1 MVNETAS
8 RPTRSRWIPIGSWI
22 LLGAAILIVASG
34 VLPAEDALELAA
46 TTGPVLVFV
55 VAMTVVAE
63 LASAAGVFT
72 VIAEQLAVWGRGRVV
87 VLWAFVLIMVTVTTA
102 FLSLDT
108 TAVLVTPIIV
118 MLARHTGLSPLPFAL
133 ATVWLANT
141 ASLFLP
147 VSNLTNL
154 LAADVFGDTPFE
166 FMSAVWA
173 PALTG
178 VVITV
183 VALSLLHRKSLASRF
198 ALMERTRLPDR
209 ALFIISLIVMCL
221 LLPALVSGL
230 PVSIVAGVAA
240 LLLLGT
246 FAVRNRRFSP
256 ESRTPLNLSLV
267 PWRTI
272 AFAASLFVL
281 VRAAEAHGLAS
292 ALTTESGTGNGFWD
306 LLQLAAVGALGANA
320 VNNLPAYLAFSS
332 IAESPLR
339 MGALL
344 IGVNLA
350 PLVSPW
356 ASLATLL
363 WHQRLTKMGV
373 RISWAKFALLG
384 LGLTVVMVPATTFA
398 LWLGQR

>member
-1 MVNETAS
+1 MSETAAVPS
-8 RPTRSRWIPIGSWI
+8 RPRWVTVASWL
-22 LLGAAILIVASG
+22 LLGAAVLVIATG
-34 VLPAEDALELAA
+34 VLPVDEALDLAA
-46 TTGPVLVFV
+46 STGPVLLFV
-55 VAMTVVAE
+55 IAMTIVAE

-72 VIAEQLAVWGRGRVV
+72 VIAEQLAAWGRGRVV
-87 VLWAFVLIMVTVTTA
+87 VLWAFVLVMVTLTTA

-118 MLARHTGLSPLPFAL
+118 VLARRVGLSPLPFAL

-154 LAADVFGDTPFE
+154 LAADVFGDHPVDFV
-166 FMSAVWA
+166 AVVWA

-178 VVITV
+178 VAITV
-183 VALSLLHRKSLASRF
+183 LALSLVHRRSLSGRF
-198 ALMERTRLPDR
+198 GLVERTRLPDR
-209 ALFIISLIVMCL
+209 PLFLFSLVVMGL
-221 LLPALVSGL
+221 LLPMLVSGL
-230 PVSIVAGVAA
+230 PVSLVAGAAA
-240 LLLLGT
+240 LLLLAA
-246 FAVRNRRFSP
+246 FAVRNRRFSAH
-256 ESRTPLNLSLV
+256 SRTRLGLRLV

-272 AFAASLFVL
+272 GFAASLFVL
-281 VRAAEAHGLAS
+281 VQAAEVHGLAS
-292 ALTTESGTGNGFWD
+292 ALTEISGTGEDFGS
-306 LLQLAAVGALGANA
+306 LLRLAAVGAVGANA
-320 VNNLPAYLAFSS
+320 VNNLPAYLALSS

-373 RISWAKFALLG
+373 SISWPRFALLG
-384 LGLTVVMVPATTFA
+384 LGLTVVIVPTSVLV
-398 LWLGQR
+398 LWAS

>member
-1 MVNETAS
+1 MNETVSAQA
-8 RPTRSRWIPIGSWI
+8 RSRWIAVGSWI
-22 LLGAAILIVASG
+22 LLGTAVLVAASG
-34 VLPAEDALELAA
+34 LLPFDDLIDLAV

-55 VAMTVVAE
+55 IAMTIVAE

-72 VIAEQLAVWGRGRVV
+72 VIAEQLAVWGRRRVAL
-87 VLWAFVLIMVTVTTA
+87 LWAFVLIMVTLTTA

-118 MLARHTGLSPLPFAL
+118 LLARHVGLSPLPFAL
-133 ATVWLANT
+133 AAVWLANT
-141 ASLFLP
+141 ASLFFP

-154 LAADVFGDTPFE
+154 LAADVFGETPFE
-166 FMSAVWA
+166 FLSALWA

-178 VVITV
+178 VVITTGAV
-183 VALSLLHRKSLASRF
+183 SIIHRRSLAGRF
-198 ALMERTRLPDR
+198 ELTDRTRLPDR
-209 ALFIISLIVMCL
+209 QLFIVSLIVVCL

-240 LLLLGT
+240 VLLLGA
-246 FAVRNRRFSP
+246 FAVRNRRFSQ
-256 ESRTPLNLSLV
+256 ESRTPLNLGLV

-272 AFAASLFVL
+272 AFAASLFIL

-292 ALTTESGTGNGFWD
+292 SLTAASGTGDGFED

-373 RISWAKFALLG
+373 RISWARFALLG
-384 LGLTVVMVPATTFA
+384 LGLTVVMVPTTTFA
-398 LWLGQR
+398 LWLSNR

>member
-1 MVNETAS
+1 MNETVSAQA
-8 RPTRSRWIPIGSWI
+8 RSRWIAVGSWI
-22 LLGAAILIVASG
+22 LLGTAVLVAASG
-34 VLPAEDALELAA
+34 LLPFDDLIDLAV

-55 VAMTVVAE
+55 IAMTIVAE

-72 VIAEQLAVWGRGRVV
+72 VIAEQLAVWGRGRVAL
-87 VLWAFVLIMVTVTTA
+87 LWAFVLIMVTLTTA

-118 MLARHTGLSPLPFAL
+118 VLARHVGLSPLPFAL
-133 ATVWLANT
+133 AAVWLANT

-154 LAADVFGDTPFE
+154 LAADVFGETPFE
-166 FMSAVWA
+166 FLSALWA

-178 VVITV
+178 VVITTGAV
-183 VALSLLHRKSLASRF
+183 SIIHRRSLAGRF
-198 ALMERTRLPDR
+198 ELTDHTRLPDR
-209 ALFIISLIVMCL
+209 QLFIVSLIVVCL

-240 LLLLGT
+240 VLLLGA
-246 FAVRNRRFSP
+246 FALRNRRFSQ
-256 ESRTPLNLSLV
+256 ESRTPLNLGLV

-272 AFAASLFVL
+272 AFAASLFIL

-292 ALTTESGTGNGFWD
+292 SLTAASGTGDGFED

-373 RISWAKFALLG
+373 RISWARFALLG
-384 LGLTVVMVPATTFA
+384 LGLTVVMVPTTTFA
-398 LWLGQR
+398 LWLSNR

>member
-1 MVNETAS
+1 MNETVSAQA
-8 RPTRSRWIPIGSWI
+8 RSRWIAVGSWI
-22 LLGAAILIVASG
+22 LLGTAVLVAASG
-34 VLPAEDALELAA
+34 LLPFDDLIDLAV

-55 VAMTVVAE
+55 IAMTIVAE

-72 VIAEQLAVWGRGRVV
+72 VIAEQLAVWGRGRVAL
-87 VLWAFVLIMVTVTTA
+87 LWAFVLIMVTLTTA

-118 MLARHTGLSPLPFAL
+118 VLARHVGLSPLPFAL

-154 LAADVFGDTPFE
+154 LAADVFGETPFE
-166 FMSAVWA
+166 FLSALWA
-173 PALTG
+173 PALTV
-178 VVITV
+178 VVITTGAV
-183 VALSLLHRKSLASRF
+183 SIIHRRSLAGRF
-198 ALMERTRLPDR
+198 ELTDRTRLPDR
-209 ALFIISLIVMCL
+209 QLFIVSLIVVCL

-240 LLLLGT
+240 VLLLGA
-246 FAVRNRRFSP
+246 FAVRNRRFSQ
-256 ESRTPLNLSLV
+256 ESRTPLNLGLV

-272 AFAASLFVL
+272 AFAASLFIL

-292 ALTTESGTGNGFWD
+292 TLTAASGTGDGFED

-373 RISWAKFALLG
+373 RISWARFALLG
-384 LGLTVVMVPATTFA
+384 LGLTVVMVPTTTFA
-398 LWLGQR
+398 LWLSNR

>member
-1 MVNETAS
+1 MNETVYG
-8 RPTRSRWIPIGSWI
+8 PTRSRWISIGSWI
-22 LLGAAILIVASG
+22 LLGAAFLIVASG
-34 VLPAEDALELAA
+34 VLPSDDAFELAA
-46 TTGPVLVFV
+46 TTGSVLVFV
-55 VAMTVVAE
+55 IAMTIVAE

-72 VIAEQLAVWGRGRVV
+72 VIAEQLAVWGQGRVV
-87 VLWAFVLIMVTVTTA
+87 ALWAFVLIMVTLTTA

-118 MLARHTGLSPLPFAL
+118 VLARRVGLSPLPFAL

-154 LAADVFGDTPFE
+154 LAAEIFGETPFQ
-166 FMSAVWA
+166 FLSAIWA

-178 VVITV
+178 VVITI
-183 VALSLLHRKSLASRF
+183 VALSLLHRRSLAGRF
-198 ALMERTRLPDR
+198 ALTERTRLPDR
-209 ALFIISLIVMCL
+209 PLFIISLVVVCL
-221 LLPALVSGL
+221 LLPALVSGI
-230 PVSIVAGVAA
+230 PVSIAAAVAA
-240 LLLLGT
+240 LILLSV
-246 FAVRNRRFSP
+246 FAIRNRRFS
-256 ESRTPLNLSLV
+256 EGSRTPLNLKLV

-281 VRAAEAHGLAS
+281 VKAAEVHGLAS
-292 ALTTESGTGNGFWD
+292 ALTAASGTGDGIWD

-332 IAESPLR
+332 VAETPLR

-373 RISWAKFALLG
+373 RISWAKFAFLG
-384 LGLTVVMVPATTFA
+384 LGLTIVMVPTTTLA
-398 LWLGQR
+398 LWLSQR

>member
-1 MVNETAS
+1 MNETDS
-8 RPTRSRWIPIGSWI
+8 IPVRSRWIAIGSWV
-22 LLGAAILIVASG
+22 LLGAAVVVIATGLLPFDELIDLTV
-34 VLPAEDALELAA
+34 

-55 VAMTVVAE
+55 IAMTIVAE

-87 VLWAFVLIMVTVTTA
+87 LLWAFVLAMVTVTTA

-118 MLARHTGLSPLPFAL
+118 VLARHAGLSPLPFAL

-154 LAADVFGDTPFE
+154 LAAGVFGETPFE
-166 FMSAVWA
+166 FLSAMWA

-178 VVITV
+178 VVITT
-183 VALSLLHRKSLASRF
+183 VALSLIHRKSLTSRF
-198 ALMERTRLPDR
+198 ALTERTRLPDR
-209 ALFIISLIVMCL
+209 PLFIISLIVMCL
-221 LLPALVSGL
+221 LLPTLVSGL

-246 FAVRNRRFSP
+246 FAIRNRRFSQ
-256 ESRTPLNLSLV
+256 ESRTPLNLRLV
-267 PWRTI
+267 PWRTL

-292 ALTTESGTGNGFWD
+292 FLTAASGTGDGFWD

-332 IAESPLR
+332 IAASPLR

-398 LWLGQR
+398 LWLSQR

>member
-1 MVNETAS
+1 MNETVYG
-8 RPTRSRWIPIGSWI
+8 PTRSRWISIGSWI
-22 LLGAAILIVASG
+22 LLGAAFLIVASG
-34 VLPAEDALELAA
+34 VLPSDDAFELAA

-55 VAMTVVAE
+55 IAMTIVAE

-72 VIAEQLAVWGRGRVV
+72 VIAEQLAVWGQGRAVA
-87 VLWAFVLIMVTVTTA
+87 LWAFVLIMVTLTTA

-118 MLARHTGLSPLPFAL
+118 VLARRVGLSPLPFAL

-154 LAADVFGDTPFE
+154 LAAEIFGETPFQ
-166 FMSAVWA
+166 FLSAIWA

-178 VVITV
+178 VVITIA
-183 VALSLLHRKSLASRF
+183 ALSLLHRRSLAGRF
-198 ALMERTRLPDR
+198 ALTERTRLPDR
-209 ALFIISLIVMCL
+209 PLFIISLVVVCL
-221 LLPALVSGL
+221 LLPALVSGI
-230 PVSIVAGVAA
+230 PVSIAAAVAA
-240 LLLLGT
+240 LILLSV
-246 FAVRNRRFSP
+246 FAIRNRRLSE
-256 ESRTPLNLSLV
+256 ESRTPLDLRLV

-281 VRAAEAHGLAS
+281 VKAAEVHGLAS
-292 ALTTESGTGNGFWD
+292 ALTAASGTGDGIWD

-332 IAESPLR
+332 VAETPLR

-373 RISWAKFALLG
+373 RISWAKFAFLG
-384 LGLTVVMVPATTFA
+384 LGLTIVIVPTTTLA
-398 LWLGQR
+398 LWLSQR